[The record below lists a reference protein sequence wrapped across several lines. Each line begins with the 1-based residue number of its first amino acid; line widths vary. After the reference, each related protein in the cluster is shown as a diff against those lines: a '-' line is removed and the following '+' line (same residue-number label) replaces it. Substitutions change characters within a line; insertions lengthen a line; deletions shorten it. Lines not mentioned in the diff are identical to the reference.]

1 MTKKI
6 TAPVE
11 EKDFI
16 LSFITSTLDFCKQNK
31 KGVLTALGILVL
43 AAVIGYAYSTHVKN
57 VTEKSWASYY
67 AAQVQVL
74 GGNQEEGFKQID
86 ALNAAFPGSAAAQ
99 YAQLFKGDMLYASEN
114 FAQAADVYKPLTTAA
129 NESVY
134 TVASL
139 SLAASQQASKD
150 YKAAAEEM
158 NKFISKNPKS
168 FALPQAYFT
177 LAMSQ
182 ELAGN
187 KTEALNAYKH
197 LAENYAKTYFGSVA
211 KDKMKELQK

>member
-16 LSFITSTLDFCKQNK
+16 LSSLISALDFLKQNK

-57 VTEKSWASYY
+57 VTEKSWAAYY
-67 AAQVQVL
+67 TAQVQVL

-86 ALNAAFPGSAAAQ
+86 ALNADFPGSDAAE

-114 FAQAADVYKPLTTAA
+114 FAQAADVYRPLTGST
-129 NESVY
+129 NETVY

-139 SLAASQQASKD
+139 SLASSLQAAKD
-150 YKAAAEEM
+150 YKASAEEM
-158 NKFISKNPKS
+158 TKFIKQNPKS

-177 LAMSQ
+177 LAISQ

-187 KTEALNAYKH
+187 KTEALEAYKH
-197 LAENYAKTYFGSVA
+197 LVENYAKTYFGSVA
-211 KDKMKELQK
+211 KDKIKELQK

>member
-16 LSFITSTLDFCKQNK
+16 LSSLISALDFLKQNK
-31 KGVLTALGILVL
+31 KGVLTAIGILVL

-57 VTEKSWASYY
+57 VTEKSWAAYY
-67 AAQVQVL
+67 TAQVQVL

-86 ALNAAFPGSAAAQ
+86 ALNADFPGSDAAE

-114 FAQAADVYKPLTTAA
+114 FAQAADVYKPLTGST
-129 NESVY
+129 NETVY

-139 SLAASQQASKD
+139 SLASSLQAAKD
-150 YKAAAEEM
+150 YKASAEEM
-158 NKFISKNPKS
+158 TKFIKQNPKS

-177 LAMSQ
+177 LALSQ

-187 KTEALNAYKH
+187 KTEALEAYKH
-197 LAENYAKTYFGSVA
+197 LVENYAKTYFGSVA
-211 KDKMKELQK
+211 KDKIKELQK